1 MREGTPPAEVPTTGA
16 EDAGTAEG
24 AETDRPVHG
33 SSGVGSGRGRT
44 EGVALDP
51 RAAALLDHLTETVFL
66 VAPTGEATLR
76 LGPSVGP
83 LGFGLYEEDGGP
95 VHVAERVHPDDLV
108 AVLGLIEEVRA
119 TPGLRTA
126 VRVRA
131 RHKDGTWRLL
141 EAGIAAT
148 DDPDLE
154 GALLRIRDVTSAH
167 EAADDVGDRF
177 RSLAHAVPS
186 GILCADARGSVVFSN
201 ELARELLALDEA
213 RLLGRGW
220 EAAVEAEDRTDVV
233 AAARAV
239 LAGSAIEEVTFRV
252 RGASGPRWLH
262 ARFVPLHGDRG
273 GAAPGDADRDAGSAD
288 RDSGAAGTGVA
299 DRDPGDVDRVA
310 RAAGTSV
317 ADRDSC
323 AAETGVAD
331 RDSGATGTGVA
342 DREVQAA
349 GTRVV
354 DRDSGDVGSVAAGP
368 VLGRPTGWLAAL
380 DDITERRRYESQLA
394 HRATHDPLTDLPNR
408 TLLDDRLAQACAR
421 LGRDGEQVAVL
432 FCDLDDFKEVNDRFD
447 HTVGDRVLVEVG
459 RRIRGVLRPAD
470 TVGRLGGDEFV
481 VVCERTSAAEAD
493 DVAARIRL
501 ALAEPFA
508 VAGGRGLDVSIG
520 IAAAV
525 DATAEA
531 GDLLL
536 RADQAMYRRK
546 HERRAPPA

>member
-1 MREGTPPAEVPTTGA
+1 MTGSDAGAGLPASTGSGPGADPVTDDVTQSAAGSDVASIGA
-16 EDAGTAEG
+16 EDAGRG
-24 AETDRPVHG
+24 ASVGPAPGDRC
-33 SSGVGSGRGRT
+33 GRGRT

-66 VAPTGEATLR
+66 VEPSGEATLR

-108 AVLGLIEEVRA
+108 AVLGLIEEVRS

-131 RHKDGTWRLL
+131 RHKDGSWRLL

-154 GALLRIRDVTSAH
+154 GALLRIRDVTSV
-167 EAADDVGDRF
+167 EPAADDVGDRF

-186 GILCADARGSVVFSN
+186 GILCADTRGSVVFSN
-201 ELARELLALDEA
+201 EVARELLGLGEG

-220 EAAVEAEDRTDVV
+220 EAAIEAEDRADVV
-233 AAARAV
+233 DAARAV
-239 LAGSAIEEVTFRV
+239 LVDSAIEEVTFRV
-252 RGASGPRWLH
+252 GGAGGPRWVH

-273 GAAPGDADRDAGSAD
+273 DGAGAERPAGA
-288 RDSGAAGTGVA
+288 GETAGT
-299 DRDPGDVDRVA
+299 
-310 RAAGTSV
+310 
-317 ADRDSC
+317 
-323 AAETGVAD
+323 
-331 RDSGATGTGVA
+331 ATG
-342 DREVQAA
+342 
-349 GTRVV
+349 
-354 DRDSGDVGSVAAGP
+354 P
-368 VLGRPTGWLAAL
+368 VPDRPTGWLAAL

-432 FCDLDDFKEVNDRFD
+432 FCDLDDFKAVNDRFD
-447 HTVGDRVLVEVG
+447 HTVGDQVLVEVS

-470 TVGRLGGDEFV
+470 TVARLGGDEFV

-493 DVAARIRL
+493 DVADRIRA
-501 ALAEPFA
+501 ALAEPFPP
-508 VAGGRGLDVSIG
+508 AGGRGLGVSIG
-520 IAAAV
+520 V
-525 DATAEA
+525 ATASDAGTDA
-531 GDLLL
+531 GDLVL
-536 RADQAMYRRK
+536 RADQSMYRRK
-546 HERRAPPA
+546 HERRAGPG

>member
-1 MREGTPPAEVPTTGA
+1 MSGSDAGAGLPASTGA
-16 EDAGTAEG
+16 GPGADPVTDDVAPSAAGGDDASIGAEG
-24 AETDRPVHG
+24 AGRSASVGPAPGDRG
-33 SSGVGSGRGRT
+33 GRGRT

-66 VAPTGEATLR
+66 VAPSGEATLR

-108 AVLGLIEEVRA
+108 AVLGLIEQVRS

-131 RHKDGTWRLL
+131 RHKDGSWRLL
-141 EAGIAAT
+141 EAGVAAT

-154 GALLRIRDVTSAH
+154 GALLRIRDVTSV
-167 EAADDVGDRF
+167 EAVADDVGDRF

-201 ELARELLALDEA
+201 EVARGLLGLEEG

-220 EAAVEAEDRTDVV
+220 EAAIEAEDRADVV

-239 LAGSAIEEVTFRV
+239 LVDSAIEEVTFRV
-252 RGASGPRWLH
+252 GGAGGPRWVH

-273 GAAPGDADRDAGSAD
+273 DGGGD
-288 RDSGAAGTGVA
+288 
-299 DRDPGDVDRVA
+299 GD
-310 RAAGTSV
+310 
-317 ADRDSC
+317 
-323 AAETGVAD
+323 
-331 RDSGATGTGVA
+331 
-342 DREVQAA
+342 
-349 GTRVV
+349 
-354 DRDSGDVGSVAAGP
+354 GDGAGP
-368 VLGRPTGWLAAL
+368 ALGRPTGWLAAL

-432 FCDLDDFKEVNDRFD
+432 FCDLDDFKAVNDRFD
-447 HTVGDRVLVEVG
+447 HTVGDQVLVEVG
-459 RRIRGVLRPAD
+459 RRIQAVLRPAD
-470 TVGRLGGDEFV
+470 TVARLGGDEFV
-481 VVCERTSAAEAD
+481 VVCERTSATEAD
-493 DVAARIRL
+493 DVADRIKA
-501 ALAEPFA
+501 ALAEPFPA
-508 VAGGRGLDVSIG
+508 AGGRGLGVSIG
-520 IAAAV
+520 VAAAS
-525 DATAEA
+525 DAGTDA

-536 RADQAMYRRK
+536 RADQSMYRRK
-546 HERRAPPA
+546 HERRAGQG